1 MHNIDLK
8 MNCIEPTTL
17 QICLYIKF
25 DSKLCNVRNILGFC
39 VQNSRTMFVREHILY
54 TCENVFTKDSMSYR
68 VRMNKLKERVEDL
81 YSPSYV

>member
-1 MHNIDLK
+1 
-8 MNCIEPTTL
+8 
-17 QICLYIKF
+17 
-25 DSKLCNVRNILGFC
+25 
-39 VQNSRTMFVREHILY
+39 MFVREHILY